1 MKRGKCS
8 WEDLPINGMKDG
20 DDDDEGAAA
29 VSSKKSSS
37 RKKRNETRKE
47 GKRTTVEEEEIETV
61 AKKGVWYLYDAHGG
75 LMQEKKSSKL

>member
-1 MKRGKCS
+1 
-8 WEDLPINGMKDG
+8 MKDG
-20 DDDDEGAAA
+20 DDDDEGATA

-47 GKRTTVEEEEIETV
+47 GRRTTVEEEEIETV

-75 LMQEKKSSKL
+75 LMQGKNHPSCKFLLVFYIPI